1 MPAIRATKTIIIIT
15 PVKLMRAK
23 LTSTFLT
30 KTVKPKL
37 ISKDLIR
44 ATLTLK

>member
-1 MPAIRATKTIIIIT
+1 MSAIRATKTIIIIT

-23 LTSTFLT
+23 LMSTLLIKTLKLKLT
-30 KTVKPKL
+30 
-37 ISKDLIR
+37 SKDSTR

>member
-1 MPAIRATKTIIIIT
+1 MSAIQATKTIAITT
-15 PVKLMRAK
+15 PVKLVRAK
-23 LTSTFLT
+23 LTSTLLT
-30 KTVKPKL
+30 KTLKPKL